1 MSTTNNH
8 QKNTSNSVDHLKNKN
23 NCNFYTS
30 SLNITNYLC
39 KEIND
44 QIVDILERKE
54 KTSNESKEIK
64 EIKTSKTSKSY
75 KSYKLTGS
83 NTYKNKKSIF
93 YLSYIKSKAQKISQ
107 KTKHALLYEIVSM
120 ILRLRVDA
128 CLKIQRFTRFR
139 NRIIKVKTYFI
150 IRKIVLARLKC
161 VQKIQK
167 TVRMYLCKKSVYCI
181 LNLKKN
187 NWGIFYYPESEVKT
201 VKINLDLD
209 YKFQAIKLNYNR
221 ILKCF
226 YFFLKKHDYFK
237 KFYKFNFIINNKALI
252 DMNFENIIFPNGKIY
267 NILDLE
273 LIRSKGYLTNFYE
286 VKQEL
291 KFCQPVRTVT
301 TPDIRPNRSVQL
313 FKTNNTKSILKKN
326 SFDDFTIKKRKVS
339 FNLAS
344 QYCE

>member
-1 MSTTNNH
+1 MSTTNYH
-8 QKNTSNSVDHLKNKN
+8 QKVFSNSVDHLKNKN

-30 SLNITNYLC
+30 SLNITNYLY

-54 KTSNESKEIK
+54 KTSKESKEIK
-64 EIKTSKTSKSY
+64 EIKTSKSY

-93 YLSYIKSKAQKISQ
+93 YLSYIRSKAQKISQ
-107 KTKHALLYEIVSM
+107 KTKHALLYEILSM

-128 CLKIQRFTRFR
+128 CIKIQRFIRFR
-139 NRIIKVKTYFI
+139 NRIIKVKTYLL

-167 TVRMYLCKKSVYCI
+167 TVRMYLCKKSVCCI
-181 LNLKKN
+181 LNLIKN
-187 NWGIFYYPESEVKT
+187 NWGIFYYPESELKS
-201 VKINLDLD
+201 VKIKLDLD
-209 YKFQAIKLNYNR
+209 YRFQEIKLNYNR

-273 LIRSKGYLTNFYE
+273 LLRSKGYLTNFNE

-291 KFCQPVRTVT
+291 KFCQPVRTFT
-301 TPDIRPNRSVQL
+301 TPDMRPSSSVQL
-313 FKTNNTKSILKKN
+313 IKTNNTKSILKKN

-344 QYCE
+344 QYC